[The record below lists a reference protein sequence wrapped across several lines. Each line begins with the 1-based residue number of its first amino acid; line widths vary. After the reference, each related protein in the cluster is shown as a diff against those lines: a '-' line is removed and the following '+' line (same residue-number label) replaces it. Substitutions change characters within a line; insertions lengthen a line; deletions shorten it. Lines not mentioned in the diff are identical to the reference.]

1 MHGAA
6 HLLHP
11 ASVRLFRQIVV
22 EAGVLL
28 ALIERRVQKGQR
40 ELVALRFQFRH
51 TLQAIAFQNLRLQ
64 YRDGDFSWEDALPIV
79 ETAALLG
86 GCTYPLSRNL
96 STPCESEC

>member
-1 MHGAA
+1 LRKG
-6 HLLHP
+6 LRLT
-11 ASVRLFRQIVV
+11 SLRTVRSETPSPEGPPLRK
-22 EAGVLL
+22 GL
-28 ALIERRVQKGQR
+28 RQKGQR

>member
-1 MHGAA
+1 MRKG
-6 HLLHP
+6 L
-11 ASVRLFRQIVV
+11 RLKLQMLYR
-22 EAGVLL
+22 EPHHCPEGPPLRKGL
-28 ALIERRVQKGQR
+28 RQKGQR